1 MRSLLP
7 EYVKKITVP
16 RDISILLSLCA
27 KAHGKEEL
35 WQRTKPEVLNALK
48 QQAIISSTESSNRIE
63 GVEVEPARLKPLVK
77 GTTKPRDRTEEEI
90 VGYREALDWIHKDW
104 DRIDISTATIRK
116 IHFLAQQGSV
126 SDAGEWKT
134 RNNEIIELHADGRV
148 TTRFVPPEPEQV
160 PQLVEGLCLAYRNTE
175 NNNLLPDLLL
185 IATFVFDFLCIHPFR
200 DGNGRTSRLLT
211 LLLLYKHG
219 YTLGR
224 YVSVERNIED
234 TCQAYYAAL
243 QESSRS
249 WHTSEHDL
257 MPFWRYFVRT
267 IKVAYDGLESRFDVQ
282 GPFHG
287 GKTQLIRSEV
297 MRQIGD
303 FKLSDIVG
311 AVPGVSQNLV
321 QKVLAGMREEG
332 LVNLHGHGRGAYWS
346 KGEKS

>member
-1 MRSLLP
+1 M
-7 EYVKKITVP
+7 
-16 RDISILLSLCA
+16 
-27 KAHGKEEL
+27 
-35 WQRTKPEVLNALK
+35 
-48 QQAIISSTESSNRIE
+48 
-63 GVEVEPARLKPLVK
+63 
-77 GTTKPRDRTEEEI
+77 
-90 VGYREALDWIHKDW
+90 
-104 DRIDISTATIRK
+104 
-116 IHFLAQQGSV
+116 
-126 SDAGEWKT
+126 
-134 RNNEIIELHADGRV
+134 
-148 TTRFVPPEPEQV
+148 
-160 PQLVEGLCLAYRNTE
+160 
-175 NNNLLPDLLL
+175 